1 MRKLIVASNNE
12 HKIQEIKQI
21 LSGFPL
27 EIISLKEAGIFI
39 DVDEDRETFMENSY
53 KKASEIVNYLNDN
66 GQQNFMVMAD
76 DSGLEV
82 EYLNGEPGVYSA
94 RYAGDHGNSKKNNE
108 KLLRNLHGVPFEDRR
123 ASFVCSIV
131 LITSTGEEIKAE
143 GKVNGYIAEVLS
155 GSDGFGYDPL
165 FFVPEF
171 GKTFAEMS
179 AEEKNSIS
187 HRGKALEILKK
198 ELNKM
203 LNSVEE

>member
-1 MRKLIVASNNE
+1 MRRLIVASNNE

-21 LSGFPL
+21 LVGFPL

-53 KKASEIVNYLNDN
+53 KKASEIANYLSDN
-66 GQQNFMVMAD
+66 GEQDFMVMAD

-108 KLLRNLHGVPFEDRR
+108 KLLRNLHGISSEDRR

-131 LITSTGEEIKAE
+131 LITSTGEEIKVE
-143 GKVNGYIAEVLS
+143 GKVNGYITEVLS
-155 GSDGFGYDPL
+155 GSEGFGYDPL
-165 FFVPEF
+165 FFVPES

-198 ELNKM
+198 ELNRM

>member
-1 MRKLIVASNNE
+1 MRRLIVASNNE

-21 LSGFPL
+21 LAGFPL

-53 KKASEIVNYLNDN
+53 KKASEIANYLSDN
-66 GQQNFMVMAD
+66 GEQDFMVMAD

-108 KLLRNLHGVPFEDRR
+108 KLLRNLHGISSEDRR

-131 LITSTGEEIKAE
+131 LITSTGEEIKVE
-143 GKVNGYIAEVLS
+143 GKVNGYITEVLS
-155 GSDGFGYDPL
+155 GSEGFGYDPL
-165 FFVPEF
+165 FFVPES

-198 ELNKM
+198 ELNRM

>member
-21 LSGFPL
+21 LLDFPL
-27 EIISLKEAGIFI
+27 EITSLKEAGIFI

-53 KKASEIVNYLNDN
+53 KKASEISNYLKNK

-94 RYAGDHGNSKKNNE
+94 RYAGEHGNSKKNNE
-108 KLLRNLHGVPFEDRR
+108 KLLRNLQGIAFKDRK
-123 ASFVCSIV
+123 ASFVCSVV
-131 LITSTGEEIKAE
+131 LITSTGEEIKVE
-143 GKVNGYIAEVLS
+143 GKVNGYITEVLS
-155 GSDGFGYDPL
+155 GSEGFGYDPL

-171 GKTFAEMS
+171 DKTFAEMS

-187 HRGKALEILKK
+187 HRGKALDMLKK
-198 ELNKM
+198 ELNKIFDT
-203 LNSVEE
+203 VEE